1 MLPAQ
6 GASIAL
12 FMLLAAMVTPQ
23 APSGGV
29 GLRTGLG
36 PGTPSAG
43 GDDPHLI
50 RSSRGRPSGV

>member
-1 MLPAQ
+1 MLPAP

-36 PGTPSAG
+36 RDAGAG
-43 GDDPHLI
+43 GDDPDLI
-50 RSSRGRPSGV
+50 RSSPGRPSGV